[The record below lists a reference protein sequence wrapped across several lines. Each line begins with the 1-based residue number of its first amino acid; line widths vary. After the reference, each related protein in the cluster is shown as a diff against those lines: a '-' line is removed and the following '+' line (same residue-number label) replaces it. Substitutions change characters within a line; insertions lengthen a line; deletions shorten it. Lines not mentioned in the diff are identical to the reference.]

1 MKIITISEED
11 FTKAYKDAVKS
22 VVDDMVS
29 HDISES
35 LIMQAGLVASLITAR
50 LESNLFDKAEE
61 EEQVEL
67 KFGDEQ

>member
-11 FTKAYKDAVKS
+11 FTNAYKDAVKS

-29 HDISES
+29 HYISES

-50 LESNLFDKAEE
+50 LESNLFDKAP
-61 EEQVEL
+61 
-67 KFGDEQ
+67 KRKRSN